1 MSALFAFIRVPDQAN
16 VLSHP
21 CADSASDAAV
31 QYHTAAVTGLAFAA
45 DGNMLASCSRD
56 GTIALWRV
64 F

>member
-1 MSALFAFIRVPDQAN
+1 MVNPY
-16 VLSHP
+16 
-21 CADSASDAAV
+21 ADSASVAAV
-31 QYHTAAVTGLAFAA
+31 QYHTAAVTGVTFAA